1 MKKIIIISLALA
13 LALIVG
19 TSCDLM
25 DQYNEMQSQ
34 NQLQTY
40 EKSTTT
46 STTTKQNDLSD
57 DDNDPNP
64 DDTQKPDNSDGE
76 QNEKFNAPD
85 FTVYDA
91 EGNAVKL
98 SDFFGKPIVLN
109 FWASW
114 CGPCQS
120 EMPAFNKK
128 YLELGDEIQF
138 LMINLTGGR
147 ETISS
152 AQSFING
159 KGYSFPVFFDTSYS
173 ASNAYSVYSIPATYF
188 ISADG
193 YLIANAIGAINEAT
207 LQQGIDLIL
216 IK

>member
-1 MKKIIIISLALA
+1 MKKRILIVSLVLVLTIII
-13 LALIVG
+13 G

-40 EKSTTT
+40 EKPTTT
-46 STTTKQNDLSD
+46 STTPKQTDPSND
-57 DDNDPNP
+57 NNNPNP
-64 DDTQKPDNSDGE
+64 DDTQNPGGSDGE
-76 QNEKFNAPD
+76 QREELKAPD

-91 EGNAVKL
+91 DGNAVKL
-98 SDFFGKPIVLN
+98 SNFFGKPIVLN

-114 CGPCQS
+114 CGLCQF
-120 EMPAFNKK
+120 EMPDFNKK

-147 ETISS
+147 ETVEG
-152 AQSFING
+152 AQSFINN

-188 ISADG
+188 IDANG
-193 YLIANAIGAINEAT
+193 YMIANAIGAISEAT
-207 LQQGIDLIL
+207 LQQGIDLI
-216 IK
+216 K